1 MSLPKPFHFILIGI
15 YLKLIFTSIYLQMQM
30 FSKFS
35 LNRQCLSYPPINR
48 AYGMRDL
55 IKTLYCY
62 LVAAYT
68 HLKREIRILQGLSR
82 KIP

>member
-1 MSLPKPFHFILIGI
+1 MGI
-15 YLKLIFTSIYLQMQM
+15 HLKLIFTTISSQTQM

-35 LNRQCLSYPPINR
+35 LSRECLSYPPINR
-48 AYGMRDL
+48 AYSTKYL
-55 IKTLYCY
+55 IETLYCY

-68 HLKREIRILQGLSR
+68 HSKSEIRILPGLSR